1 MCRRRR
7 PHHTLPRKAGMVLQ
21 LLGGFAATVVIGI
34 GAGHLLRRASERYP
48 MTEDSIEA
56 ARRDQA
62 IERARAELAAGVCLN
77 REGRI
82 VHPIARRIQ

>member
-34 GAGHLLRRASERYP
+34 GAGHLLRRVSDRYP
-48 MTEDSIEA
+48 MTEESIAA

-62 IERARAELAAGVCLN
+62 MQRARAELLAGVSLDSD
-77 REGRI
+77 GRI
-82 VHPIARRIQ
+82 QHPITRRVH